1 MSLEIFHQH
10 GFFFTGAILLKS
22 VQALTLNLKLKRAK
36 FGIHR
41 RVQMKRAEFS
51 TLSFTHSLEVNYFCQ
66 IADVVVLA
74 GATPDTIFWLCT
86 VEMD

>member
-1 MSLEIFHQH
+1 MH
-10 GFFFTGAILLKS
+10 FFYWGHLIKIST
-22 VQALTLNLKLKRAK
+22 ALTLNLKKYSSVQLKRAK
-36 FGIHR
+36 FGVHR
-41 RVQMKRAEFS
+41 RVRMKRAEFS